1 MCDVGLELELDSL
14 SVRARRNLGGRAAPS
29 RARALHR
36 APAAATRARRTDL
49 APGPRERVAGRRGDY
64 SSHHDPRRRDAPAP
78 RRGPEHRGRTVGARV
93 KNKGVLVRALGEEQ
107 APIRHAVLA
116 GLLVSLSTIGLSGP
130 RRGLLFEP
138 PKSPRY
144 FAHRADGARAV
155 VRPRQGRRTLPR
167 AHPDPPS
174 GTRRHGSR
182 SCERGPFAEPL
193 VPAGLGPRR
202 SDVVDVV
209 VRDVDRVQDLL
220 TAVAGPLLTSAVA
233 GVVTVAI
240 TAAIVPLSALSLLVA
255 LVLTAVVLPW
265 AAARLGYRSEAEIDA
280 VRAGMVGLFDR
291 VSQGGDEYVM
301 AGAAESLGEELAEL
315 ERRYDRANFRRTLL
329 MGVISGQTT
338 LVSGLC
344 VVTTVLVS
352 ALGLRSGHLAP
363 ALLAVPALLSVTV
376 LELVGGVA
384 PMLVGLRGDRA
395 ALARLEALADVGA
408 PVTEPDVGGLFDT
421 ASASLRASNV
431 GATFADTVALRD
443 VSFELRR
450 GDVVALSGPSG
461 GGKTTFARLL
471 AKFLDPREGVLQV
484 GGADYA
490 TLRSE
495 QVRQVV
501 GFVDDAPHV
510 FATTLAGNLRIAN
523 PHASDDELVVALDGA
538 GLRALLASMPEGLDT
553 KLGGATTGLSGGE
566 QRRLGV
572 AREMLV
578 RRPIIIFD
586 EPTEG
591 LDEETASLVMDRI
604 VAAFGEGAVLVISHR
619 DADYVHA
626 TRRAVIA
633 NGQLRELVVTG
644 VS

>member
-1 MCDVGLELELDSL
+1 MGLVQLFALAKAAGRYLERTQTHRAALGVMGH
-14 SVRARRNLGGRAAPS
+14 VRAS
-29 RARALHR
+29 VAR
-36 APAAATRARRTDL
+36 
-49 APGPRERVAGRRGDY
+49 
-64 SSHHDPRRRDAPAP
+64 
-78 RRGPEHRGRTVGARV
+78 
-93 KNKGVLVRALGEEQ
+93 
-107 APIRHAVLA
+107 
-116 GLLVSLSTIGLSGP
+116 LL
-130 RRGLLFEP
+130 
-138 PKSPRY
+138 
-144 FAHRADGARAV
+144 
-155 VRPRQGRRTLPR
+155 
-167 AHPDPPS
+167 
-174 GTRRHGSR
+174 
-182 SCERGPFAEPL
+182 EPL
-193 VPAGLGPRR
+193 VPAGLGPRS

-265 AAARLGYRSEAEIDA
+265 AAARLGYRSEVEIDA

-329 MGVISGQTT
+329 MGVISGLTT

-395 ALARLEALADVGA
+395 ALARLEALAAIDA
-408 PVTEPDVGGLFDT
+408 PVIEPEVEGTLDAAAV
-421 ASASLRASNV
+421 SLAASNV
-431 GATFADTVALRD
+431 AVAFADKLALRD
-443 VSFELRR
+443 VSLVMSR

-501 GFVDDAPHV
+501 GFADDAPHV
-510 FATTLAGNLRIAN
+510 FATTLAGNLRIASPN
-523 PHASDDELVVALDGA
+523 ASDDELVGALNGA
-538 GLRALLASMPEGLDT
+538 GLQALLASMPEGLDT
-553 KLGGATTGLSGGE
+553 VLGGASTGLSGGE

-572 AREMLV
+572 ARELLV
-578 RRPIIIFD
+578 RRPIVIFD

-604 VAAFGEGAVLVISHR
+604 VAAFGEGVVLVISHL
-619 DADYVHA
+619 DADYLRA
-626 TRRAVIA
+626 TRRIVITEGA
-633 NGQLRELVVTG
+633 LQELFVAAR
-644 VS
+644 

>member
-1 MCDVGLELELDSL
+1 M
-14 SVRARRNLGGRAAPS
+14 
-29 RARALHR
+29 
-36 APAAATRARRTDL
+36 
-49 APGPRERVAGRRGDY
+49 
-64 SSHHDPRRRDAPAP
+64 
-78 RRGPEHRGRTVGARV
+78 

-116 GLLVSLSTIGLSGP
+116 GLLVSLSTIGLSGTSAWLIVRAAQEP
-130 RRGLLFEP
+130 AILSLTVPMGLVQLFALA
-138 PKSPRY
+138 KSAGRY
-144 FAHRADGARAV
+144 LERTQTHRAALGVMGHVRASVAR
-155 VRPRQGRRTLPR
+155 LL
-167 AHPDPPS
+167 
-174 GTRRHGSR
+174 
-182 SCERGPFAEPL
+182 EPL
-193 VPAGLGPRR
+193 VPAGLGPRS

-255 LVLTAVVLPW
+255 LVLTAAVLPW
-265 AAARLGYRSEAEIDA
+265 AAARLGYRSEVEIDA

-329 MGVISGQTT
+329 MGVISGLTT

-352 ALGLRSGHLAP
+352 ALGLRSGHLAL

-572 AREMLV
+572 ARELLV

>member
-1 MCDVGLELELDSL
+1 M
-14 SVRARRNLGGRAAPS
+14 
-29 RARALHR
+29 
-36 APAAATRARRTDL
+36 
-49 APGPRERVAGRRGDY
+49 
-64 SSHHDPRRRDAPAP
+64 
-78 RRGPEHRGRTVGARV
+78 

-116 GLLVSLSTIGLSGP
+116 GLLVSLSTIGLSGTSAWLIVRAAQEP
-130 RRGLLFEP
+130 AILSLTVPMGLVQLFALA
-138 PKSPRY
+138 KAAGRY
-144 FAHRADGARAV
+144 LERTQTHRAALGVMGHVRASVAR
-155 VRPRQGRRTLPR
+155 LL
-167 AHPDPPS
+167 
-174 GTRRHGSR
+174 
-182 SCERGPFAEPL
+182 EPL
-193 VPAGLGPRR
+193 VPAGLGPRS

-265 AAARLGYRSEAEIDA
+265 AAARLGYRSEVEIDA

-329 MGVISGQTT
+329 MGVISGLTT

-408 PVTEPDVGGLFDT
+408 PVTEPDVGGVFDT

-501 GFVDDAPHV
+501 GFADDAPHV

>member
-1 MCDVGLELELDSL
+1 M
-14 SVRARRNLGGRAAPS
+14 
-29 RARALHR
+29 
-36 APAAATRARRTDL
+36 
-49 APGPRERVAGRRGDY
+49 
-64 SSHHDPRRRDAPAP
+64 
-78 RRGPEHRGRTVGARV
+78 

-116 GLLVSLSTIGLSGP
+116 GLLVSLSTIGLSGTSAWLIVRAAQEP
-130 RRGLLFEP
+130 AILSLTVPMGLVQLFALA
-138 PKSPRY
+138 KAAGRY
-144 FAHRADGARAV
+144 LERTQTHRAALGVMGHVRASVAR
-155 VRPRQGRRTLPR
+155 LL
-167 AHPDPPS
+167 
-174 GTRRHGSR
+174 
-182 SCERGPFAEPL
+182 EPL
-193 VPAGLGPRR
+193 VPAGLGPRS

-255 LVLTAVVLPW
+255 LVLTAAVLPW
-265 AAARLGYRSEAEIDA
+265 AAARLGYRSEVEIDA

-329 MGVISGQTT
+329 MGVISGLTT

-408 PVTEPDVGGLFDT
+408 PVTEPDVGGVFDT

-501 GFVDDAPHV
+501 GFADDAPHV

>member
-1 MCDVGLELELDSL
+1 M
-14 SVRARRNLGGRAAPS
+14 
-29 RARALHR
+29 
-36 APAAATRARRTDL
+36 
-49 APGPRERVAGRRGDY
+49 
-64 SSHHDPRRRDAPAP
+64 
-78 RRGPEHRGRTVGARV
+78 

-116 GLLVSLSTIGLSGP
+116 GLLVSLSTIGLSGTSAWLIVRAAQEP
-130 RRGLLFEP
+130 AILSLTVPMGLVQLFALA
-138 PKSPRY
+138 KAAGRY
-144 FAHRADGARAV
+144 LERTQTHRAALGVMGHVRASVAR
-155 VRPRQGRRTLPR
+155 LL
-167 AHPDPPS
+167 
-174 GTRRHGSR
+174 
-182 SCERGPFAEPL
+182 EPL
-193 VPAGLGPRR
+193 VPAGLGPRS

-220 TAVAGPLLTSAVA
+220 TAVAGPLVTSAVA

-255 LVLTAVVLPW
+255 LVLTAAVLPW
-265 AAARLGYRSEAEIDA
+265 AAARLGYRSEVEIDA

-329 MGVISGQTT
+329 MGVISGLTT

-376 LELVGGVA
+376 LELEGGVA

>member
-1 MCDVGLELELDSL
+1 
-14 SVRARRNLGGRAAPS
+14 
-29 RARALHR
+29 
-36 APAAATRARRTDL
+36 
-49 APGPRERVAGRRGDY
+49 
-64 SSHHDPRRRDAPAP
+64 
-78 RRGPEHRGRTVGARV
+78 V

-116 GLLVSLSTIGLSGP
+116 GLLVSLSTIGLSGTSAWLIVRAAQEP
-130 RRGLLFEP
+130 AILSLTVPMGLVQLFALA
-138 PKSPRY
+138 KAAGRY
-144 FAHRADGARAV
+144 LE
-155 VRPRQGRRTLPR
+155 RTQTPR
-167 AHPDPPS
+167 AALGVMGHVRAS
-174 GTRRHGSR
+174 VARLL
-182 SCERGPFAEPL
+182 EPL
-193 VPAGLGPRR
+193 VPAGLGPRS

-255 LVLTAVVLPW
+255 LVLTAAVLPW
-265 AAARLGYRSEAEIDA
+265 AAARLGYRSEVEIDA

-329 MGVISGQTT
+329 MGVISGLTT

-501 GFVDDAPHV
+501 GFADDAPHV

-572 AREMLV
+572 ARELLV

>member
-1 MCDVGLELELDSL
+1 M
-14 SVRARRNLGGRAAPS
+14 
-29 RARALHR
+29 
-36 APAAATRARRTDL
+36 
-49 APGPRERVAGRRGDY
+49 
-64 SSHHDPRRRDAPAP
+64 
-78 RRGPEHRGRTVGARV
+78 

-116 GLLVSLSTIGLSGP
+116 GLLVSLSTIGLSGTSAWLIVRAAQEP
-130 RRGLLFEP
+130 AILSLTVPMGLVQLFALA
-138 PKSPRY
+138 KAAGRY
-144 FAHRADGARAV
+144 LERTQTHRAALGVMGHVRASVAR
-155 VRPRQGRRTLPR
+155 LL
-167 AHPDPPS
+167 
-174 GTRRHGSR
+174 
-182 SCERGPFAEPL
+182 EPL
-193 VPAGLGPRR
+193 VPAGLGPRS

-255 LVLTAVVLPW
+255 LVLTAAVLPW
-265 AAARLGYRSEAEIDA
+265 AAARLGYRSEVEIDA

-329 MGVISGQTT
+329 MGVISGLTT

-352 ALGLRSGHLAP
+352 ALALRSGHLAL

-376 LELVGGVA
+376 LELEGGVA

-501 GFVDDAPHV
+501 GFADDAPHV

-572 AREMLV
+572 ARELLV

>member
-1 MCDVGLELELDSL
+1 
-14 SVRARRNLGGRAAPS
+14 
-29 RARALHR
+29 
-36 APAAATRARRTDL
+36 
-49 APGPRERVAGRRGDY
+49 
-64 SSHHDPRRRDAPAP
+64 
-78 RRGPEHRGRTVGARV
+78 
-93 KNKGVLVRALGEEQ
+93 
-107 APIRHAVLA
+107 
-116 GLLVSLSTIGLSGP
+116 
-130 RRGLLFEP
+130 
-138 PKSPRY
+138 
-144 FAHRADGARAV
+144 
-155 VRPRQGRRTLPR
+155 
-167 AHPDPPS
+167 
-174 GTRRHGSR
+174 
-182 SCERGPFAEPL
+182 
-193 VPAGLGPRR
+193 
-202 SDVVDVV
+202 
-209 VRDVDRVQDLL
+209 
-220 TAVAGPLLTSAVA
+220 
-233 GVVTVAI
+233 
-240 TAAIVPLSALSLLVA
+240 
-255 LVLTAVVLPW
+255 
-265 AAARLGYRSEAEIDA
+265 
-280 VRAGMVGLFDR
+280 
-291 VSQGGDEYVM
+291 M

-329 MGVISGQTT
+329 MGVISGLTT

-501 GFVDDAPHV
+501 GFADDAPHV

-572 AREMLV
+572 ARELLV

>member
-1 MCDVGLELELDSL
+1 
-14 SVRARRNLGGRAAPS
+14 
-29 RARALHR
+29 
-36 APAAATRARRTDL
+36 
-49 APGPRERVAGRRGDY
+49 
-64 SSHHDPRRRDAPAP
+64 
-78 RRGPEHRGRTVGARV
+78 V

-116 GLLVSLSTIGLSGP
+116 GLLVSLSTIGLSGTSAWLIVRAAQEP
-130 RRGLLFEP
+130 AILSLTVPMGLVQLFALA
-138 PKSPRY
+138 KAAGRY
-144 FAHRADGARAV
+144 LERTQTHRAALGVMGHVRASVAR
-155 VRPRQGRRTLPR
+155 LL
-167 AHPDPPS
+167 
-174 GTRRHGSR
+174 
-182 SCERGPFAEPL
+182 EPL
-193 VPAGLGPRR
+193 VPAGLGPRS

-255 LVLTAVVLPW
+255 LVLTAAVLPW
-265 AAARLGYRSEAEIDA
+265 AAARLGYRSEVEIDA

-329 MGVISGQTT
+329 MGVISGLTT

-376 LELVGGVA
+376 LELEGGVA

-572 AREMLV
+572 ARELLV

>member
-1 MCDVGLELELDSL
+1 
-14 SVRARRNLGGRAAPS
+14 
-29 RARALHR
+29 
-36 APAAATRARRTDL
+36 
-49 APGPRERVAGRRGDY
+49 
-64 SSHHDPRRRDAPAP
+64 
-78 RRGPEHRGRTVGARV
+78 V

-116 GLLVSLSTIGLSGP
+116 GLLVSLSTIGLSGTSAWLIVRAAQEP
-130 RRGLLFEP
+130 AILSLTVPMGLVQLFALA
-138 PKSPRY
+138 KAAGRY
-144 FAHRADGARAV
+144 LERTQTHRAALGVMGHVRASVAR
-155 VRPRQGRRTLPR
+155 LL
-167 AHPDPPS
+167 
-174 GTRRHGSR
+174 
-182 SCERGPFAEPL
+182 EPL
-193 VPAGLGPRR
+193 VPAGLGPRS

-255 LVLTAVVLPW
+255 LVLTAAVLPW
-265 AAARLGYRSEAEIDA
+265 AAARLGYRSEVEIDA

-329 MGVISGQTT
+329 MGVISGLTT

-376 LELVGGVA
+376 LELEGGVA

-408 PVTEPDVGGLFDT
+408 PVTEPDVGGVFDT

-572 AREMLV
+572 ARELLV

>member
-1 MCDVGLELELDSL
+1 
-14 SVRARRNLGGRAAPS
+14 
-29 RARALHR
+29 
-36 APAAATRARRTDL
+36 
-49 APGPRERVAGRRGDY
+49 
-64 SSHHDPRRRDAPAP
+64 
-78 RRGPEHRGRTVGARV
+78 V

-116 GLLVSLSTIGLSGP
+116 GLLVSLSTIGLSGTSAWLIVRAAQEP
-130 RRGLLFEP
+130 AILSLTVPMGLVQLFALA
-138 PKSPRY
+138 KAAGRY
-144 FAHRADGARAV
+144 LERTQTHRAALGVMGHVRASVAR
-155 VRPRQGRRTLPR
+155 LL
-167 AHPDPPS
+167 
-174 GTRRHGSR
+174 
-182 SCERGPFAEPL
+182 EPL
-193 VPAGLGPRR
+193 VPAGLGPRS

-255 LVLTAVVLPW
+255 LVLTAAVLPW
-265 AAARLGYRSEAEIDA
+265 AAARLGYRSEVEIDA

-291 VSQGGDEYVM
+291 VSQGGDEYVT

-329 MGVISGQTT
+329 MGVISGLTT

-376 LELVGGVA
+376 LELEGGVA

-501 GFVDDAPHV
+501 GFADDAPHV

-572 AREMLV
+572 ARELLV

>member
-1 MCDVGLELELDSL
+1 M
-14 SVRARRNLGGRAAPS
+14 
-29 RARALHR
+29 
-36 APAAATRARRTDL
+36 
-49 APGPRERVAGRRGDY
+49 
-64 SSHHDPRRRDAPAP
+64 
-78 RRGPEHRGRTVGARV
+78 

-116 GLLVSLSTIGLSGP
+116 GLLVSLSTIGLSGTSAWLIVRAAQEP
-130 RRGLLFEP
+130 AILSLTVPMGLVQLFALA
-138 PKSPRY
+138 KAAGRY
-144 FAHRADGARAV
+144 LERTQTHRAALGVMGHVRASVAR
-155 VRPRQGRRTLPR
+155 LL
-167 AHPDPPS
+167 
-174 GTRRHGSR
+174 
-182 SCERGPFAEPL
+182 EPL
-193 VPAGLGPRR
+193 VPAGLGPRS

-255 LVLTAVVLPW
+255 LVLTAAVLPW
-265 AAARLGYRSEAEIDA
+265 AAARLGYRSEVEIDA

-329 MGVISGQTT
+329 MGVISGLTT

-376 LELVGGVA
+376 LELEGGVA

-572 AREMLV
+572 ARELLV

>member
-1 MCDVGLELELDSL
+1 M
-14 SVRARRNLGGRAAPS
+14 
-29 RARALHR
+29 
-36 APAAATRARRTDL
+36 
-49 APGPRERVAGRRGDY
+49 
-64 SSHHDPRRRDAPAP
+64 
-78 RRGPEHRGRTVGARV
+78 

-116 GLLVSLSTIGLSGP
+116 GLLVSLSTIGLSGTSAWLIVRAAQEP
-130 RRGLLFEP
+130 AILSLTVPMGLVQLFALA
-138 PKSPRY
+138 KAAGRY
-144 FAHRADGARAV
+144 LERTQTHRAALGVMGHVRASVAR
-155 VRPRQGRRTLPR
+155 LL
-167 AHPDPPS
+167 
-174 GTRRHGSR
+174 
-182 SCERGPFAEPL
+182 EPL
-193 VPAGLGPRR
+193 VPAGLGPRS

-255 LVLTAVVLPW
+255 LVLTAAVLPW
-265 AAARLGYRSEAEIDA
+265 AAARLGYRSEVEIDA

-329 MGVISGQTT
+329 MGVISGLTT

-376 LELVGGVA
+376 LELEGGVA

>member
-1 MCDVGLELELDSL
+1 
-14 SVRARRNLGGRAAPS
+14 
-29 RARALHR
+29 
-36 APAAATRARRTDL
+36 
-49 APGPRERVAGRRGDY
+49 
-64 SSHHDPRRRDAPAP
+64 
-78 RRGPEHRGRTVGARV
+78 V

-116 GLLVSLSTIGLSGP
+116 GLLVSLSTIGLSGTSAWLIVRAAQEP
-130 RRGLLFEP
+130 AILSLTVPMGLVQLFALA
-138 PKSPRY
+138 KAAGRY
-144 FAHRADGARAV
+144 LERTQTHRAALGVMGHVRASVAR
-155 VRPRQGRRTLPR
+155 LL
-167 AHPDPPS
+167 
-174 GTRRHGSR
+174 
-182 SCERGPFAEPL
+182 EPL
-193 VPAGLGPRR
+193 VPAGLGPRS

-329 MGVISGQTT
+329 MGVISGLTT

-572 AREMLV
+572 ARELLV

>member
-1 MCDVGLELELDSL
+1 M
-14 SVRARRNLGGRAAPS
+14 
-29 RARALHR
+29 
-36 APAAATRARRTDL
+36 
-49 APGPRERVAGRRGDY
+49 
-64 SSHHDPRRRDAPAP
+64 
-78 RRGPEHRGRTVGARV
+78 

-116 GLLVSLSTIGLSGP
+116 GLLVSLSTIGLSGTSAWLIVRAAQEP
-130 RRGLLFEP
+130 AILSLTVPMGLVQLFALA
-138 PKSPRY
+138 KAAGRY
-144 FAHRADGARAV
+144 LERTQTHRAALGVMGHVRASVAR
-155 VRPRQGRRTLPR
+155 LL
-167 AHPDPPS
+167 
-174 GTRRHGSR
+174 
-182 SCERGPFAEPL
+182 EPL
-193 VPAGLGPRR
+193 VPAGLGPRS

-255 LVLTAVVLPW
+255 LVLTAAVLPW
-265 AAARLGYRSEAEIDA
+265 AAARLGYRSEVEIDA

-329 MGVISGQTT
+329 MGVISGLTT

-376 LELVGGVA
+376 LELEGGVA

-501 GFVDDAPHV
+501 GFADDAPHV

>member
-1 MCDVGLELELDSL
+1 M
-14 SVRARRNLGGRAAPS
+14 
-29 RARALHR
+29 
-36 APAAATRARRTDL
+36 
-49 APGPRERVAGRRGDY
+49 
-64 SSHHDPRRRDAPAP
+64 
-78 RRGPEHRGRTVGARV
+78 

-116 GLLVSLSTIGLSGP
+116 GLLVSLSTIGLSGTSAWLIVRAAQEP
-130 RRGLLFEP
+130 AILSLTVPMGLVQLFALA
-138 PKSPRY
+138 KAAGRY
-144 FAHRADGARAV
+144 LERTQTHRAALGVMGHVRASVAR
-155 VRPRQGRRTLPR
+155 LL
-167 AHPDPPS
+167 
-174 GTRRHGSR
+174 
-182 SCERGPFAEPL
+182 EPL
-193 VPAGLGPRR
+193 VPAGLGPRS

-265 AAARLGYRSEAEIDA
+265 AAARLGYRSEVEIDA

-329 MGVISGQTT
+329 MGVISGLTT

-376 LELVGGVA
+376 LELEGGVA

-501 GFVDDAPHV
+501 GFADDAPHV

>member
-1 MCDVGLELELDSL
+1 M
-14 SVRARRNLGGRAAPS
+14 
-29 RARALHR
+29 
-36 APAAATRARRTDL
+36 
-49 APGPRERVAGRRGDY
+49 
-64 SSHHDPRRRDAPAP
+64 
-78 RRGPEHRGRTVGARV
+78 

-116 GLLVSLSTIGLSGP
+116 GLLVSLSTIGLSGTSAWLIVRAAQEP
-130 RRGLLFEP
+130 AILSLTVPMGLVQLFALA
-138 PKSPRY
+138 KAAGRY
-144 FAHRADGARAV
+144 LERTQTHRAALGVMGHVRASVAR
-155 VRPRQGRRTLPR
+155 LL
-167 AHPDPPS
+167 
-174 GTRRHGSR
+174 
-182 SCERGPFAEPL
+182 EPL
-193 VPAGLGPRR
+193 VPAGLGPRS

-255 LVLTAVVLPW
+255 LVLTAAVLPW
-265 AAARLGYRSEAEIDA
+265 AAARLGYRSEVEIDA

-329 MGVISGQTT
+329 MGVISGLTT

-376 LELVGGVA
+376 LELEGGVA

-495 QVRQVV
+495 QVRQIV
-501 GFVDDAPHV
+501 GFADDAPHV

-572 AREMLV
+572 ARELLV

>member
-1 MCDVGLELELDSL
+1 M
-14 SVRARRNLGGRAAPS
+14 
-29 RARALHR
+29 
-36 APAAATRARRTDL
+36 
-49 APGPRERVAGRRGDY
+49 
-64 SSHHDPRRRDAPAP
+64 
-78 RRGPEHRGRTVGARV
+78 

-116 GLLVSLSTIGLSGP
+116 GLLVSLSTIGLSGTSAWLIVRAAQEP
-130 RRGLLFEP
+130 AILSLTVPMGLVQLFALA
-138 PKSPRY
+138 KAAGRY
-144 FAHRADGARAV
+144 LERTQTHRAALGVMGHVRASVAR
-155 VRPRQGRRTLPR
+155 LL
-167 AHPDPPS
+167 
-174 GTRRHGSR
+174 
-182 SCERGPFAEPL
+182 EPL
-193 VPAGLGPRR
+193 VPAGLGPRS

-255 LVLTAVVLPW
+255 LVLTAAVLPW
-265 AAARLGYRSEAEIDA
+265 AAARLGYRSEVEIDA

-329 MGVISGQTT
+329 MGVISGLTT

>member
-1 MCDVGLELELDSL
+1 
-14 SVRARRNLGGRAAPS
+14 
-29 RARALHR
+29 
-36 APAAATRARRTDL
+36 
-49 APGPRERVAGRRGDY
+49 
-64 SSHHDPRRRDAPAP
+64 
-78 RRGPEHRGRTVGARV
+78 V

-116 GLLVSLSTIGLSGP
+116 GLLVSLSTIGLSGTSAWLIVRAAQEP
-130 RRGLLFEP
+130 AILSLTVPMGLVQLFALA
-138 PKSPRY
+138 KAAGRY
-144 FAHRADGARAV
+144 LERTQTHRAALGVMGHVRASVAR
-155 VRPRQGRRTLPR
+155 LL
-167 AHPDPPS
+167 
-174 GTRRHGSR
+174 
-182 SCERGPFAEPL
+182 EPL
-193 VPAGLGPRR
+193 VPAGLGPRS

-255 LVLTAVVLPW
+255 LVLTAAVLPW
-265 AAARLGYRSEAEIDA
+265 AAARLGYRSEVEIDA

-329 MGVISGQTT
+329 MGVISGLTT

-376 LELVGGVA
+376 LELEGGVA

-501 GFVDDAPHV
+501 GFADDAPHV

-572 AREMLV
+572 ARELLV

>member
-1 MCDVGLELELDSL
+1 M
-14 SVRARRNLGGRAAPS
+14 
-29 RARALHR
+29 
-36 APAAATRARRTDL
+36 
-49 APGPRERVAGRRGDY
+49 
-64 SSHHDPRRRDAPAP
+64 
-78 RRGPEHRGRTVGARV
+78 

-116 GLLVSLSTIGLSGP
+116 GLLVSLSTIGLSGTSAWLIVRAAQEP
-130 RRGLLFEP
+130 AILSLTVPMGLVQLFALA
-138 PKSPRY
+138 KAAGRY
-144 FAHRADGARAV
+144 LERTQTHRAALGVMGHVRASVAR
-155 VRPRQGRRTLPR
+155 LL
-167 AHPDPPS
+167 
-174 GTRRHGSR
+174 
-182 SCERGPFAEPL
+182 EPL
-193 VPAGLGPRR
+193 VPAGLGPRS

-265 AAARLGYRSEAEIDA
+265 AAARLGYRSEVEIDA

-329 MGVISGQTT
+329 MGVISGLTT

-376 LELVGGVA
+376 LELEGGVA

-501 GFVDDAPHV
+501 GFADDAPHV

-572 AREMLV
+572 ARELLV

>member
-1 MCDVGLELELDSL
+1 M
-14 SVRARRNLGGRAAPS
+14 
-29 RARALHR
+29 
-36 APAAATRARRTDL
+36 
-49 APGPRERVAGRRGDY
+49 
-64 SSHHDPRRRDAPAP
+64 
-78 RRGPEHRGRTVGARV
+78 

-116 GLLVSLSTIGLSGP
+116 GLLVSLSTIGLSGTSAWLIVRAAQEP
-130 RRGLLFEP
+130 AILSLTVPMGLVQLFALA
-138 PKSPRY
+138 KAAGRY
-144 FAHRADGARAV
+144 LERTQTHRAALGVMGHVRASVAR
-155 VRPRQGRRTLPR
+155 LL
-167 AHPDPPS
+167 
-174 GTRRHGSR
+174 
-182 SCERGPFAEPL
+182 EPL
-193 VPAGLGPRR
+193 VPAGLGPRS

-255 LVLTAVVLPW
+255 LVLTAAVLPW
-265 AAARLGYRSEAEIDA
+265 AAARLGYRSEVEIDA

-329 MGVISGQTT
+329 MGVISGLTT

-501 GFVDDAPHV
+501 GFADDAPHV

-572 AREMLV
+572 ARELLV

>member
-1 MCDVGLELELDSL
+1 M
-14 SVRARRNLGGRAAPS
+14 
-29 RARALHR
+29 
-36 APAAATRARRTDL
+36 
-49 APGPRERVAGRRGDY
+49 
-64 SSHHDPRRRDAPAP
+64 
-78 RRGPEHRGRTVGARV
+78 GARV

-116 GLLVSLSTIGLSGP
+116 GLLVSLSTIGLSGTSAWLIVRAAQEP
-130 RRGLLFEP
+130 AILSLTVPMGLVQLFALA
-138 PKSPRY
+138 KAAGRY
-144 FAHRADGARAV
+144 LERTQTHRAALGVMGHVRASVAR
-155 VRPRQGRRTLPR
+155 LL
-167 AHPDPPS
+167 
-174 GTRRHGSR
+174 
-182 SCERGPFAEPL
+182 EPL
-193 VPAGLGPRR
+193 VPAGLGPRS

-255 LVLTAVVLPW
+255 LVLTAAVLPW
-265 AAARLGYRSEAEIDA
+265 AAARLGYRSEVEIDA

-329 MGVISGQTT
+329 MGVISGLTT

-376 LELVGGVA
+376 LELEGGVA

-501 GFVDDAPHV
+501 GFADDAPHV